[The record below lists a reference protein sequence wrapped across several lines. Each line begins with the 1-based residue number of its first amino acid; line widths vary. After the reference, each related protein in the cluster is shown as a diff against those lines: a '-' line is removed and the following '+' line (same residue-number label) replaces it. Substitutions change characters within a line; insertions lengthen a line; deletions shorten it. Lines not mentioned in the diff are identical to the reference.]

1 MVTPP
6 AVSGELT
13 DEMAWARLYDLALS
27 VAEEHGAT
35 IPESAR
41 AVGPYRFMQAIT
53 DMDNGLTL
61 SWEGRKA

>member
-1 MVTPP
+1 MTPAP
-6 AVSGELT
+6 VEGQLT
-13 DEMAWARLYDLALS
+13 DDMAWARLYDLALS

-41 AVGPYRFMQAIT
+41 AVGPYRFMKAIT